1 MYKRFLDKV
10 VIVTGS
16 GSGIGERTAQRFAEE
31 GAKVV
36 IAELDK
42 KTGQF
47 VEENIN
53 KKNNQSKFIETDVS
67 DFNSVNEMVNGTVKH
82 FGPPDVLINNAGINV
97 FSEPLKMSETEWKR
111 AFSVDLDGVWY
122 GCKAVLT
129 SYA

>member
-53 KKNNQSKFIETDVS
+53 KKNNRSKFLKLMYQTLIQLVKWLTIQLNILALLMFSLIMQELM
-67 DFNSVNEMVNGTVKH
+67 FLVNH
-82 FGPPDVLINNAGINV
+82 
-97 FSEPLKMSETEWKR
+97 
-111 AFSVDLDGVWY
+111 
-122 GCKAVLT
+122 
-129 SYA
+129 